1 MAAQHT
7 QIETNKHEFRWS
19 FRKKGKDVLKLC
31 RQMTVV
37 VTLAGGI
44 VVMAAPAN
52 ANPSGGNVTAGSAT
66 ISTSGTTTTINQTS
80 GRAII
85 EWDNF
90 DIAAG
95 ETTQFIQPS
104 TSSLA
109 LNRVV
114 NSNQATAINGNLTAN
129 GRVLVINPNGVLIG
143 PSGNV
148 DVSGFVASTAD
159 IDNTRF
165 MTASGAM
172 EFDRAGKLD
181 ASVENNG
188 RITIRDAGLGVL
200 VAPVVRNNGV
210 IEGHMAKL
218 QLGAGDTF
226 GVDMY
231 GDGLL
236 HLAVGST
243 GGARTIKAE
252 NAGTIVA
259 DAGKVVMTAAAA
271 NNVVN
276 SVINTSGVIEAKGL
290 VNKGG
295 EIILTGAGA
304 SVKVAGK
311 IDASGK
317 TGGGTV
323 KIGGDVKGADT
334 LAKAKTVDVAA
345 GAEIS
350 ANANTAGDGG
360 TIAVWSEDKTT
371 TAGSYSAKGGSE
383 SGNGG
388 FVETSSKD
396 VLDVSGTFVDTS
408 AVFGAYG
415 LWLLDPTYFSINS
428 GNISSINNATSD
440 VLIYSV
446 GTIDV
451 NHDINMVKAGISLEL
466 YAQFGDVNINGRTI
480 NLNGGNLV
488 VDAGGQVFLS
498 NSTVNTNGGDVNIYS
513 YATDSGKGVNIADSS
528 IFTKGGDVGIYGKG
542 LTLFGW
548 SAGNTVDIRRSNINT
563 TGGTTNSAVAFKE
576 DGTTKQADALF
587 TNSAVRRDQKGGS
600 VKIEGK
606 DVNGTKVCIAA
617 GGVGCGVDIVVN
629 VNGNDLEKVYGSD
642 DPTLG
647 YSYSGLLAGDSIT
660 GAVTRDAGQDVGD
673 YAITRGTLNAVSSQ
687 GLDNYVINY
696 VNGNLEIT
704 KADLI
709 IKANDQTKVYG
720 DAMNYNNGGPYTVT
734 GLQYQ
739 DKVDTTNGQ
748 IMGGWLPQ
756 HDVGTYDINIYG
768 ATGQGL
774 SNYNITFQKVTLTV
788 TQAPLT
794 VTSASHTKIYGQQ
807 LTSSDLPSPSA
818 TFTGLKNGDTV
829 TSWNTNYDGGY
840 LQAPVGTYDVWSYV
854 NEIVKADGVTA
865 SLSNYNITY
874 IKGVQTV
881 TPAALTIVAKNQ
893 TKTYGDVLNLGNSA
907 FSVNGLKSWDN
918 INVDLSSAGTAATAN
933 VGNYAITLDGVS
945 GNALGNYAISYV
957 PGTIKVNPALLLI
970 TADSFS
976 KTYGQAHTFD
986 NTDYGVYG
994 LKNNDTVTG
1003 VTMTSNGAAANA
1015 NVGLYGIF
1023 GSNATGTGLANYK
1036 ILYTPGLM
1044 LVNPAALTITAKDQ
1058 SKTYGETLTFDN
1070 AADFTFA
1077 GLMGWDSINTVNL
1090 SSTGAAGM
1098 ANVNSYKINVG
1109 GATGTGL
1116 QNYKITYVKGNLD
1129 VTPASLTITALDQ
1142 AKTFTNQ
1149 FVFTGN
1155 EFSSTGLVNGDT
1167 IDSVML
1173 SSAGSAAAA
1182 PVGSYAITA
1191 GGASGARLGN
1201 YTISYVDGTMTVNML
1216 PAGIS
1221 PTVMFDTLGRPVVS
1235 VANNVIAQDRFSQIE
1250 TRTLDTDVALR
1261 YRSNAPTSVAGGN
1274 AAAVLAAL
1282 EPAAGGDD
1290 VSAED
1295 LANLEPAAGGDST
1308 PAASGNSDVDC
1319 ANSFLDN
1326 QPCGLVQ

>member
-1 MAAQHT
+1 MAAQLT

-31 RQMTVV
+31 RQLTVVMTV
-37 VTLAGGI
+37 AGGLTI
-44 VVMAAPAN
+44 IATPAQ

-66 ISTSGTTTTINQTS
+66 ISSSGTTTTINQTS

-104 TSSLA
+104 TSAIA

-114 NSNQATAINGNLTAN
+114 NSNQASAINGNLIAN

-159 IDNTRF
+159 INDTRF
-165 MTASGAM
+165 MTANSAM

-181 ASVENNG
+181 ASVENQG
-188 RITIRDAGLGVL
+188 RITIRDAGLGLL
-200 VAPVVRNNGV
+200 VAPVVRNSGV
-210 IEGHMAKL
+210 IEGNMAKL
-218 QLGAGDTF
+218 QMGAGDTF

-236 HLAVGST
+236 HLAVGNT
-243 GGARTIKAE
+243 GAERTIKAE
-252 NAGTIVA
+252 NTGTIVA
-259 DAGKVVMTAAAA
+259 QAGKVVMTAAAA

-276 SVINTSGVIEAKGL
+276 SVINTTGVIEAKGL

-304 SVKVAGK
+304 KVQVAGK

-317 TGGGTV
+317 TGGGSV

-350 ANANTAGDGG
+350 ADAVTNGDGG
-360 TIAVWSEDKTT
+360 TIAVWSDDKTT

-383 SGNGG
+383 GGNGG
-388 FVETSSKD
+388 FVETSAKE

-440 VLIYSV
+440 VLIYSL
-446 GTIDV
+446 GAIDV
-451 NHDINMVKAGISLEL
+451 NYDVNMIKMGISLEL
-466 YAQFGDVNINGRTI
+466 YAQFGNVNINGRTI

-542 LTLFGW
+542 LTLFGL

-563 TGGTTNSAVAFKE
+563 TGGTTNSAVALKE
-576 DGTTKQADALF
+576 NGTTKQVDALF

-617 GGVGCGVDIVVN
+617 GGVGCGVDIIVN
-629 VNGNDLEKVYGSD
+629 VNGDHLKKVYGSD
-642 DPTLG
+642 DPTLS

-687 GLDNYVINY
+687 GLDKYVINY

-709 IKANDQTKVYG
+709 IKANDQTK
-720 DAMNYNNGGPYTVT
+720 
-734 GLQYQ
+734 
-739 DKVDTTNGQ
+739 
-748 IMGGWLPQ
+748 
-756 HDVGTYDINIYG
+756 
-768 ATGQGL
+768 
-774 SNYNITFQKVTLTV
+774 
-788 TQAPLT
+788 
-794 VTSASHTKIYGQQ
+794 
-807 LTSSDLPSPSA
+807 
-818 TFTGLKNGDTV
+818 
-829 TSWNTNYDGGY
+829 
-840 LQAPVGTYDVWSYV
+840 
-854 NEIVKADGVTA
+854 
-865 SLSNYNITY
+865 
-874 IKGVQTV
+874 
-881 TPAALTIVAKNQ
+881 
-893 TKTYGDVLNLGNSA
+893 TYGDN
-907 FSVNGLKSWDN
+907 
-918 INVDLSSAGTAATAN
+918 
-933 VGNYAITLDGVS
+933 
-945 GNALGNYAISYV
+945 
-957 PGTIKVNPALLLI
+957 
-970 TADSFS
+970 
-976 KTYGQAHTFD
+976 
-986 NTDYGVYG
+986 
-994 LKNNDTVTG
+994 
-1003 VTMTSNGAAANA
+1003 
-1015 NVGLYGIF
+1015 
-1023 GSNATGTGLANYK
+1023 
-1036 ILYTPGLM
+1036 
-1044 LVNPAALTITAKDQ
+1044 
-1058 SKTYGETLTFDN
+1058 LTFDN
-1070 AADFTFA
+1070 ATDFTFA

-1090 SSTGAAGM
+1090 SSAGAAGT
-1098 ANVNSYKINVG
+1098 ANVNSYKINIG
-1109 GATGTGL
+1109 GAAGVGL
-1116 QNYKITYVKGNLD
+1116 KNYKITYVKGNLD
-1129 VTPASLTITALDQ
+1129 VNPANLTITALDQ
-1142 AKTFTNQ
+1142 SKTFTNQ

-1155 EFSSTGLVNGDT
+1155 EFSYTGLVNGDT
-1167 IDSVML
+1167 IDSVIL

-1182 PVGSYAITA
+1182 PVGSYAITV

-1201 YTISYVDGTMTVNML
+1201 YTINYVDGTMTVNML

-1250 TRTLDTDVALR
+1250 TRTLDTDVALV
-1261 YRSNAPTSVAGGN
+1261 YRGNTPATVAGGN

-1295 LANLEPAAGGDST
+1295 LANLEPAAGGDDT

-1326 QPCGLVQ
+1326 QPCGIVQ